1 MSRPVLYSAATN
13 DRPGITLAAN
23 VGRYVV
29 RGVSIANIAALAT
42 AGPTVNGVTYAA
54 GERILLANQ
63 TTTSQNG
70 VYEFGT
76 GGVGLTR
83 VPELL
88 AGGRMIAGVIVECGL
103 GLATALDGSTWKLEQ
118 SVAVIGTNNAVFWP
132 RVQKFTGA
140 LVAGSSIG
148 TFTSAATGNVFL
160 RSATASVV
168 FINPVL
174 ANTPAATVRYQC
186 LAATR
191 VAGVGGT
198 GAIDIMSAVAAGT
211 INNADI
217 STVEAAIINW

>member
-1 MSRPVLYSAATN
+1 MVLYGAANSAA
-13 DRPGITLAAN
+13 PGITTAGN
-23 VGRYVV
+23 FGRMKV
-29 RGVSIANIAALAT
+29 RGCAVANIANLAT
-42 AGPTVNGVTYAA
+42 AGPLVNGVTYVA

-83 VPELL
+83 VVELPNGL
-88 AGGRMIAGVIVECGL
+88 AMPAGLIVECGL
-103 GLATALDGSTWKLEQ
+103 GLATVLDGSTWKLEQ

-132 RVQKFTGA
+132 QKQFFRGA

-160 RSATASVV
+160 RSTTNSVIM
-168 FINPVL
+168 INPVL

-198 GAIDIMSAVAAGT
+198 GAFDLMSAVAAGT

-217 STVEAAIINW
+217 STLEAVLINW